1 MLGPQ
6 AGSPGQ
12 RGEGFATP
20 QLEKDSFPLLT
31 ACCGP
36 AFAFGPNAEEVFGSQ
51 TWMAGSPMFFRGS
64 AWGGT
69 ESLTPLQT
77 SAWRPLGLEEPASL
91 APGSCLGVLLKFL
104 PDKRLALSGEQEFQ
118 DPRLNRR
125 QSELPYRLCPGP
137 SRPTSAARR
146 HPHPRPPHPPT
157 PPPAARRHHHPR
169 PPPPGK
175 YEGGYSNAATCRRTK
190 ERLRSSQQPHDIEL
204 SSPPWRSW
212 TVWAQSSLVTCQEY
226 TAQK

>member
-1 MLGPQ
+1 MRESGGLAAQGREEGALTPPGLGQCARPQ
-6 AGSPGQ
+6 AGSPGW

-20 QLEKDSFPLLT
+20 QLEKGSFPLLT

-36 AFAFGPNAEEVFGSQ
+36 ASAFGPNAEEVFGSQ

-69 ESLTPLQT
+69 ESLTPLQA

-118 DPRLNRR
+118 DRSLNRR
-125 QSELPYRLCPGP
+125 QSELPYRLCPAP
-137 SRPTSAARR
+137 C
-146 HPHPRPPHPPT
+146 PPT
-157 PPPAARRHHHPR
+157 PPTPAALEVRGRLFKCGHQKCH
-169 PPPPGK
+169 
-175 YEGGYSNAATCRRTK
+175 RTK
-190 ERLRSSQQPHDIEL
+190 ELLRSSQQPHDIEL
-204 SSPPWRSW
+204 SSPPWCSW
-212 TVWAQSSLVTCQEY
+212 TVWAQSG
-226 TAQK
+226 